1 MPSENVDVKVTA
13 LHLHPIKGC
22 HRIEV
27 DEATITSYGLAGDRE
42 WQLVAADGA
51 FMTQRKHPQLA
62 RVQPALLE
70 GGIRVSADGRRDL
83 EVATPTVADTTAP
96 TYSGD
101 VQVGDAGD
109 DAAAWFTELLGE
121 PVRLVGI
128 APGYDRR
135 FPFSEAGTNLGDVAP
150 LLLVNRASYDF
161 LAERAV
167 EPFPIERFRPNLVV
181 DHFEP
186 WAEETWK
193 TLRIGDAKVRCLMPW
208 PRCAVPQV
216 DQETGKRHKEPA
228 LVLKQERWCDAV
240 EDGADQLA
248 VMMLPNTPIFG
259 MACIAEPAGATIRVG
274 DSVMILAN
282 QPRVVPLA
290 ATEAVRRRRR

>member
-1 MPSENVDVKVTA
+1 MKVTS

-22 HRIEV
+22 HRIDV
-27 DEATITSYGLAGDRE
+27 DEATITAYGLAGDRE
-42 WQLVAADGA
+42 WQLVDADGA

-62 RVQPALLE
+62 RVQPELVD
-70 GGIRVSADGRRDL
+70 GGLRVSAEGRLGL
-83 EVATPTVADTTAP
+83 EVATPAAADTTAP

-101 VQVGDAGD
+101 VQVGEAGD
-109 DAAAWFTELLGE
+109 EAAAWFSDLLGE

-167 EPFPIERFRPNLVV
+167 EPFPIERFRPNVVV
-181 DHFEP
+181 DHFEA

-193 TLRIGDAKVRCLMPW
+193 TLRVGDAKVRCVMPW

-216 DQETGKRHKEPA
+216 DQETGGRHKEPA
-228 LVLKQERWCDAV
+228 LVLKREHWAEGV
-240 EDGADQLA
+240 IEGADPLA
-248 VMMLPNTPIFG
+248 EMMLPNTPIFG
-259 MACIAEPAGATIRVG
+259 IACVAEPVGATIRVG
-274 DSVMILAN
+274 DSVMVLAN
-282 QPRVVPLA
+282 QPRVVRLA
-290 ATEAVRRRRR
+290 SD